1 MGRRKHK
8 HEEHANHEAWAIPYG
23 DLITLLLAFFVVMYA
38 ISSINE
44 GKFRVLSDSLNAAF
58 RGNPTTFEPL
68 QIGEKARGTG
78 ADIEVSI
85 MTPSQISGRPRSLVE
100 TVRIDGMNGKGAGAK
115 PLPGAGETGH
125 AQPVTLETEKSPMAA
140 QLARVADE
148 LQNAL
153 QSLVDADLVAVRRHQ
168 FWLEV
173 EVRSDILFPSGVATL
188 SDEAYPA
195 LDALAA
201 TLVKYPNPLRVEGH
215 TDDRPINTR
224 YYPSNWELS
233 AARAAS
239 VVHRFQRGG
248 IAASRLSVIG
258 FGEFRPA
265 QPNDTPAG
273 RNANRRVIVVILSG
287 DGAPTP
293 ADAADAAGMADEAGR
308 ASQPAAQLP
317 LAAGSS
323 VAPAA
328 TPPAAGQTNLQQAPQ
343 QNDSSRTTET
353 PAALPA
359 AVPGRVGTETAP
371 LPVTV
376 GTGGGNPTQ
385 E

>member
-1 MGRRKHK
+1 MGSDPDLMGRRKKK

-58 RGNPTTFEPL
+58 RGNPTTFEPV

-78 ADIEVSI
+78 ADMEMSI

-100 TVRIDGMNGKGAGAK
+100 AVRIDGVDGRGAGAS
-115 PLPGAGETGH
+115 PLPGAGQTGH
-125 AQPVTLETEKSPMAA
+125 AQPLTIEGHPMAA
-140 QLARVADE
+140 QLAQVADE
-148 LQNAL
+148 LQDAL
-153 QSLVDADLVAVRRHQ
+153 QTLVDADLVAVRRHQ

-201 TLVKYPNPLRVEGH
+201 TLLKYPNPLRVEGH

-239 VVHRFQRGG
+239 VVHRFQRAG

-265 QPNDTPAG
+265 APNDTPAG
-273 RNANRRVIVVILSG
+273 RNANRRVVVVILSG
-287 DGAPTP
+287 DGAPAP
-293 ADAADAAGMADEAGR
+293 SDAAGMADEASR
-308 ASQPAAQLP
+308 AAQPTALPP
-317 LAAGSS
+317 LAAGASG
-323 VAPAA
+323 VV
-328 TPPAAGQTNLQQAPQ
+328 
-343 QNDSSRTTET
+343 QNDSSATEAT
-353 PAALPA
+353 AAA
-359 AVPGRVGTETAP
+359 APDAAANGVGTETAP

-376 GTGGGNPTQ
+376 GTGGGNPSR

>member
-1 MGRRKHK
+1 MGRRKKK
-8 HEEHANHEAWAIPYG
+8 HEDHVNHEAWAIPYG

-38 ISSINE
+38 ISSVNA

-68 QIGEKARGTG
+68 QIGEKSRGTG
-78 ADIEVSI
+78 ADMDMSI
-85 MTPSQISGRPRSLVE
+85 MTPSQISGRPRSMIE
-100 TVRIDGMNGKGAGAK
+100 AVRVDGAKGNGAGPA
-115 PLPGAGETGH
+115 PLPGAGPTGH
-125 AQPVTLETEKSPMAA
+125 AQPVTLEREPHPMAA
-140 QLARVADE
+140 QLSRLADE
-148 LQNAL
+148 LQVAL

-168 FWLEV
+168 YWLEI

-188 SDEAYPA
+188 SDKAYPA
-195 LDALAA
+195 LDALAV

-215 TDDRPINTR
+215 TDDLPISTR

-265 QPNDTPAG
+265 QPNDTAAG
-273 RNANRRVIVVILSG
+273 RNANRRVVVVILSG

-293 ADAADAAGMADEAGR
+293 ADSAGMANEAAR
-308 ASQPAAQLP
+308 AGQPTALP
-317 LAAGSS
+317 PMAAGGEISDQIRSS
-323 VAPAA
+323 PA
-328 TPPAAGQTNLQQAPQ
+328 
-343 QNDSSRTTET
+343 SET
-353 PAALPA
+353 PSALPTA
-359 AVPGRVGTETAP
+359 SPGAVGTETAP
-371 LPVTV
+371 VPVTL
-376 GTGGGNPTQ
+376 GTGGGNPTR

>member
-1 MGRRKHK
+1 MRRRKHK
-8 HEEHANHEAWAIPYG
+8 HEDHINHEAWAIPYG

-58 RGNPTTFEPL
+58 RGNPTTFEPV

-78 ADIEVSI
+78 ADVEVSI
-85 MTPSQISGRPRSLVE
+85 MAPSQISGRPRTLVE
-100 TVRIDGMNGKGAGAK
+100 SVRIDGMNGKGAGAM

-125 AQPVTLETEKSPMAA
+125 AQPLALEKEKSPMAA

-148 LQNAL
+148 LQSAL
-153 QSLVDADLVAVRRHQ
+153 QALVDADLVAVRRHQ

-188 SDEAYPA
+188 SDAAYPA

-215 TDDRPINTR
+215 TDDLPINTR

-239 VVHRFQRGG
+239 VVHRFQKRG

-293 ADAADAAGMADEAGR
+293 ADAADSASLTDEASR
-308 ASQPAAQLP
+308 ASQPAALLP
-317 LAAGSS
+317 LAAGASTTTSS
-323 VAPAA
+323 
-328 TPPAAGQTNLQQAPQ
+328 TSSS
-343 QNDSSRTTET
+343 NDSNRTTET
-353 PAALPA
+353 PSALPTA
-359 AVPGRVGTETAP
+359 APGRVGTETAP
-371 LPVTV
+371 LSLTV